1 MSSDTGQ
8 PVTRLRSSVD
18 TRLYATCASAFR
30 SVLIEVRPEQ
40 LDNPT
45 PCHPLNVA
53 QLVEKAV
60 GHRDWVRGALHGD
73 SGAPEYPRIEPSKYL
88 AAFDRSTQAMLT
100 ELACAGA
107 MDRTVTLAAGLR
119 FSGYDVMIL
128 ASRNIFQF
136 AWDLARGTHQSTN
149 IAPDAARELLE
160 LSKTRLVPQRGP
172 GGFFGPEIS
181 PPAGASAADVLAG
194 YLGRAG

>member
-1 MSSDTGQ
+1 M
-8 PVTRLRSSVD
+8 
-18 TRLYATCASAFR
+18 
-30 SVLIEVRPEQ
+30 LIEVRPEQ

-60 GHRDWVRGALHGD
+60 GHQDWARGALHGD
-73 SGAPEYPRIEPSKYL
+73 SGAAEYPRIEPSQYL
-88 AAFDRSTQAMLT
+88 AAFDRSTRAILT
-100 ELACAGA
+100 ELVSAGA
-107 MDRTVTLAAGLR
+107 MDRIVTLAAALR

-136 AWDLARGTHQSTN
+136 AWDLARGTRQSTD
-149 IAPDAARELLE
+149 IAPDTARELLE
-160 LSKTRLVPQRGP
+160 LSKSRLVPQRGP

-181 PPAGASAADVLAG
+181 PPAGASDADVLAG
-194 YLGRAG
+194 YLGRAC